1 MHGVAKP
8 WQDEREQG
16 AGLIGLCTSLL
27 LYPLLSAG
35 ESARPGGVRNT
46 PQHGDNATLLPSAP
60 TPAQAIKQ
68 PPQLDTCAVEGI

>member
-1 MHGVAKP
+1 MWKLTECVISNNWLKCVEFMGV
-8 WQDEREQG
+8 
-16 AGLIGLCTSLL
+16 SLL
-27 LYPLLSAG
+27 AGILNAAIG